1 MNDASGMT
9 DAFSYDPRNNLVKL
23 VKLLNSFDMSVK
35 KANIGELKTHL
46 SLYVKSVKNGGKVL
60 ITERNVPVAKIVQLD
75 ADDLY
80 ESEEEQL
87 IAEGIL
93 SPPASDKPL
102 PESFWRA
109 KRPNIPL
116 SKILEVIREERD
128 ED

>member
-1 MNDASGMT
+1 MI
-9 DAFSYDPRNNLVKL
+9 
-23 VKLLNSFDMSVK
+23 VK

-46 SLYVKSVKNGGKVL
+46 SLYVKGVKSGGKVL
-60 ITERNVPVAKIVQLD
+60 ITERNVPVAKIVPLD
-75 ADDLY
+75 EDDVY

-93 SPPASDKPL
+93 SRAKSNKPL